1 MRKTRGKSCFLNL
14 GRHATE
20 WSCDLFTFYQLA
32 AHESHSWL
40 ILRLLYVFCF
50 CLSVCV
56 GLCVST
62 YHVRN
67 NYITYFVGMRL
78 YFSRLGKAALVL
90 V

>member
-20 WSCDLFTFYQLA
+20 WSCDVFTFYQPA

-40 ILRLLYVFCF
+40 ILRLLYIFCV

-56 GLCVST
+56 GLC
-62 YHVRN
+62 
-67 NYITYFVGMRL
+67 ITCATITSHTLLACDFTLVD
-78 YFSRLGKAALVL
+78 LGKLL
-90 V
+90 